1 MNIDIEIYVNNLK
14 NFFKNNPNIKNEL
27 FGSYPFLEEE
37 DFYTGVKTIATKN
50 FEKDGEPT
58 LSKSQLLDALELAI
72 TKNMSEEFIKLAED
86 GYLEET
92 DKVNEEG
99 EKIFKITPESMLKMS
114 IENPPRQNTKFGP
127 LYLN

>member
-1 MNIDIEIYVNNLK
+1 MNIDIEIYVTNLK
-14 NFFKNNPNIKNEL
+14 NFFKNNPIVKEEL

-86 GYLEET
+86 GYLEES
-92 DKVNEEG
+92 K
-99 EKIFKITPESMLKMS
+99 
-114 IENPPRQNTKFGP
+114 
-127 LYLN
+127 

>member
-1 MNIDIEIYVNNLK
+1 MNIDIEIYVTNLK
-14 NFFKNNPNIKNEL
+14 NFFKNNPIVKEEL

>member
-1 MNIDIEIYVNNLK
+1 
-14 NFFKNNPNIKNEL
+14 
-27 FGSYPFLEEE
+27 
-37 DFYTGVKTIATKN
+37 
-50 FEKDGEPT
+50 
-58 LSKSQLLDALELAI
+58 LDALELAI